1 MTLQQLEYIVALN
14 KHRHFAKAADSC
26 HVTQPT
32 LSAMIQKLEDE
43 LKVRIFDRSSQP
55 IKPTDI
61 GAVIIRQAQQTIIEA
76 ERISDISAQYRH
88 SKAGRINI
96 GILPTIAPYLLPR
109 FLPDFI
115 DNNPDIDVH
124 ISEMKTSAAMAAL
137 QTGDIDA
144 AIIADVGG
152 QSGTIEHE
160 LFFEQ
165 FYAYVSRQ
173 SKLFEQDVVRTAD
186 LHNERLW
193 LLDEGHCFRN
203 QLLRF
208 CQMEGAQQSR
218 SSFSMSSIDTFMH
231 IVENGR
237 GITFVTEL
245 AVELLAA
252 ERRELVRRFALPSPT
267 RRIVMLTNINYART
281 SLIESIVNAIR
292 ACVPPKML
300 VLRPG
305 QVRV

>member
-61 GAVIIRQAQQTIIEA
+61 GAIIIRQAQQTLLEA
-76 ERISDISAQYRH
+76 ERISDISAQHRN

-109 FLPDFI
+109 FLPGFI
-115 DNNPDIDVH
+115 DNNPEIDVH

-144 AIIADVGG
+144 AVIADVGPQG
-152 QSGTIEHE
+152 GTVEHE

-173 SKLFEQDVVRTAD
+173 SKLYGQDVVRTAD

-231 IVENGR
+231 IVENGS

-245 AVELLAA
+245 AVELL
-252 ERRELVRRFALPSPT
+252 EPQRRRLVRRFALPSPT

-281 SLIESIVNAIR
+281 SLIDTIVNAIR
-292 ACVPPKML
+292 ACVPHKML
-300 VLRPG
+300 ALRPG
-305 QVRV
+305 QVMV